1 MVVVVVIF
9 LIRCLTKEV
18 DIRDNL
24 HVRLNVV

>member
-1 MVVVVVIF
+1 MVVVFFF